1 MYSELVLAQAV
12 QGSAVEAKL
21 TALVLDGVTSEHSK
35 RSYGKGLALFFAWA
49 RDRQPAPFSKAL
61 VQEYR
66 AWLIGQGLAPATV
79 NLRLSPVR
87 KLAREMANNG
97 MLAEDVATGIGRT
110 GGVRQAG
117 VRAGNWLLRDEAS
130 LLLNAPD
137 PATLKGLR
145 DRAMLALLVGCALR
159 RAELLALEV
168 GSIQQREGRWV
179 IPDLLGKGNRLRTV
193 PVPAPVKARVDEWL
207 TAADIPKGKI
217 FRSVN
222 KGGRITGD
230 GISDEKAVWQMVL
243 KYARAT
249 ALGKLSPHDL
259 RRTCAKLCRKA
270 GGELE
275 QIQMLLGHASIQ
287 TTERYL
293 GTEQNLSAAVNDALG
308 LELK

>member
-1 MYSELVLAQAV
+1 MPDELVPAG
-12 QGSAVEAKL
+12 QGSGAEVEARL
-21 TALVLDGVTSEHSK
+21 TGLVLDGVTSEHSK
-35 RSYGKGLALFFAWA
+35 RSYRKSLALFFAWL
-49 RDRQPAPFSKAL
+49 RERPAQPFSKAL

-66 AWLIGQGLAPATV
+66 AWLIAQGLAAATV

-87 KLAREMANNG
+87 KLAREMADNG
-97 MLAEDVATGIGRT
+97 MLAEDAATGIGRT

-117 VRAGNWLLRDEAS
+117 VRAGNWLLREQAS
-130 LLLNAPD
+130 ALLNAPD
-137 PATLKGLR
+137 PEALKGLR
-145 DRAMLALLVGCALR
+145 DRAMLALLVGCGLR

-179 IPDLLGKGNRLRTV
+179 IPDLVGKGNRIRTI

-207 TAADIPKGKI
+207 TAACIDQGKI
-217 FRSVN
+217 FRPVN
-222 KGGRITGD
+222 KGGRMTGES
-230 GISDEKAVWQMVL
+230 ISDEKAVWQMVL

-270 GGELE
+270 GGDLE

-293 GTEQNLSAAVNDALG
+293 GTEQNLATAVNDGMG
-308 LELK
+308 LELR